1 MKIKLIIPGE
11 LVDLNT
17 YISAE
22 RRNRYAGA
30 KIKQEMTDYITLLA
44 KRLKTEIRT
53 PVQVTYR
60 WYCKDKRKD
69 KDNVAFAKKFIQDG
83 LVAAGVLK
91 NDGWNDIEGFTD
103 EFYIDK
109 ENPRVEV
116 EITPIAAAH
125 VINKKIERM

>member
-53 PVQVTYR
+53 PVRLVYR

-83 LVAAGVLK
+83 LVNAGVLK

-103 EFYIDK
+103 EFYVDK
-109 ENPRVEV
+109 LNPRIEV

-125 VINKKIERM
+125 VKF

>member
-53 PVQVTYR
+53 PVWITYH

-69 KDNVAFAKKFIQDG
+69 KSNIAFAKKFIEDG
-83 LVAAGVLK
+83 LVNAGVLK
-91 NDGWNDIEGFTD
+91 NDGWNDIEKFAD
-103 EFYIDK
+103 EFYIDR

-116 EITPIAAAH
+116 EITN
-125 VINKKIERM
+125 V

>member
-53 PVQVTYR
+53 PVRLVYR

-83 LVAAGVLK
+83 LVNAGVLK

-103 EFYIDK
+103 EFYVDK
-109 ENPRVEV
+109 QNPRIEV
-116 EITPIAAAH
+116 EITSIAAAH
-125 VINKKIERM
+125 VKF

>member
-53 PVQVTYR
+53 PVRLVYR

-69 KDNVAFAKKFIQDG
+69 KDNVAFAKKFVQDG

-109 ENPRVEV
+109 QNPRVEV

-125 VINKKIERM
+125 VINKN

>member
-1 MKIKLIIPGE
+1 MTKLIIPGE

-17 YISAE
+17 YINAE
-22 RRNRYAGA
+22 RSNRYQGA
-30 KIKQEMTDYITLLA
+30 KIKREMTDYITLLA

-53 PVQVTYR
+53 PVRITYR

-83 LVAAGVLK
+83 LVSAGVLK
-91 NDGWNDIEGFTD
+91 NDGWNDIDKFAD
-103 EFYIDK
+103 EFYIDR

-116 EITPIAAAH
+116 EITEVAH
-125 VINKKIERM
+125 G